1 MTHDVEVFCDQ
12 PLQLQCGGA
21 IGPITVRVEEFGDR
35 RRDRACLVLH
45 ALTGDAHV
53 SRHGPDDR
61 PGWWEMF
68 VGPGR
73 PIDTTKWW
81 VIGMNVLG
89 GAAGTTG
96 PRALA
101 PDGAPWGERFPVVTV
116 RDMVRVQAAVLDVF
130 DVGRLALAIGG
141 SLGGMQA
148 LEWGALFPHRVAVVA
163 AIGATDALPPL
174 GVGLNAAQRAAVR
187 LGLRHGDPDGGMA
200 AARMVAMLS
209 YRSAAHLE
217 TRFGRAWQPGANPA
231 GGPADVRFA
240 VESYLA
246 YQGDKLAR
254 RFDAVTYLLLSR
266 AMDLY
271 DLWEDRTAPDAG
283 IRARLHLAGISHDW
297 LFPAADVRRLADRL
311 AWAGVDVHYAEID
324 SEVGHDA
331 FLIDS
336 PAMRAWLAQVMQD
349 VKAAVTRSLR

>member
-1 MTHDVEVFCDQ
+1 VTHDIEVFRGQ
-12 PLQLQCGGA
+12 PLRLQCGAA
-21 IGPITVRVEEFGDR
+21 IGPITVRVEEFGER
-35 RRDRACLVLH
+35 RPDRACLVLH

-53 SRHGPDDR
+53 ARHSPDDR

-68 VGPGR
+68 VGPDR

-96 PRALA
+96 PRTVA
-101 PDGAPWGERFPVVTV
+101 PDGRLWGDRFPVVTV
-116 RDMVRVQAAVLDVF
+116 RDMVRVQADVLDTL

-148 LEWGALFPHRVAVVA
+148 LEWGALFPDRVAVVA
-163 AIGATDALPPL
+163 AIGATDVLPPL
-174 GVGLNAAQRAAVR
+174 GVGLNAAQRAAVQ
-187 LGLRHGDPDGGMA
+187 LGLRHGDPAGGMA

-209 YRSAAHLE
+209 YRSAAHL
-217 TRFGRAWQPGANPA
+217 TARFGRAWQPGADPA
-231 GGPADVRFA
+231 GGPTDIRFA

-254 RFDAVTYLLLSR
+254 RFDAATYLLLSR

-271 DLWEDRTAPDAG
+271 DLWEDRSAPDAG
-283 IRARLHLAGISHDW
+283 IRARLHLAGITHDW
-297 LFPAADVRRLADRL
+297 LFPAADVRHLAQRLAR
-311 AWAGVDVHYAEID
+311 AGVDTHYFEVESD
-324 SEVGHDA
+324 VGHDA

-336 PAMRAWLAQVMQD
+336 PPMREWLGQVMRD
-349 VKAAVTRSLR
+349 VEMAVEGSLR